1 MIAIKIV
8 SHLQRFKWPLSLTI
22 TVLVIVIAPGAARA
36 ADPGISLT
44 SSPVSMDLV
53 VQPGTSTTRTLQLMN
68 NGTSPV
74 KITMHLDEF
83 SAKGVNGQAIITQP
97 APNDPSPKWVGF
109 SPASFTAQP
118 GVWESVKMTISLPKS
133 AQLGYYYAVVFS
145 PDVTTAPTTR
155 ANIIKGSNGVLV
167 LVDTQSGNEKRA
179 ADIANFSV
187 SKKVYEYLPATF
199 TVSIHNSGN
208 IYLAPFGNIYIS
220 HSANLT
226 HTIAV
231 LNVNPNGGNVLPQS
245 NRDFSATWD
254 DGFPSFQNK
263 TIDGQVVRDKAGKP
277 VQQLHWNFAE
287 TKKLRFGKYYAK
299 LTLLYNNGKRT
310 IPITSIVSFW
320 VIPWKLLGGFIIV
333 VVALLAAAWFGRQ
346 RLRRAAKVLFGKDA

>member
-1 MIAIKIV
+1 MSTIKIMPN
-8 SHLQRFKWPLSLTI
+8 LQRLKWWLGLTI
-22 TVLVIVIAPGAARA
+22 TTLVMVITPGVARA
-36 ADPGISLT
+36 VDPGIRLT

-53 VQPGTSTTRTLQLMN
+53 VQPGTNTTRTLQLMN

-97 APNDPSPKWVGF
+97 ATNDPSPKWVSF
-109 SPASFTAQP
+109 SPASFMAQP
-118 GVWESVKMTISLPKS
+118 SVWESVKMTISLPKN

-145 PDVTTAPTTR
+145 PDVTAAPTTR

-179 ADIANFSV
+179 ADIASFSV

-220 HSANLT
+220 HNANLT

-245 NRDFSATWD
+245 NRDFSATWG

-263 TIDGQVVRDKAGKP
+263 TIDGQVVHDKAGQP

-310 IPITSIVSFW
+310 IPMTSTVSFW
-320 VIPWKLLGGFIIV
+320 VIPWKLLSAAIIIV
-333 VVALLAAAWFGRQ
+333 VAVVVAIWFGRK
-346 RLRRAAKVLFGKDA
+346 RIIRAVRVLVGKE